1 MQTMV
6 IIPRSIFAH
15 RCEIDGSIRA
25 SITIYY
31 RRRNDADY
39 GLNVWAT
46 EAIRGRFARFKK
58 LQRPQRGPRIRI
70 EGIDRVT
77 CSRNVEHVVHALSR
91 NRETRN
97 VERLCEDLFIYRDR
111 EELTELVKINVRW
124 GENCFVQIPARSRQI
139 VVPGQNVGCRCWRRG
154 WRWSRGRFWGWS
166 RRRCWGW
173 SLSRCR
179 G

>member
-1 MQTMV
+1 MQTVV

-31 RRRNDADY
+31 RRRSDAEVR
-39 GLNVWAT
+39 LNVRAT

-58 LQRPQRGPRIRI
+58 HNVPQHGPRIRI
-70 EGIDRVT
+70 AGIDRVT
-77 CSRNVEHVVHALSR
+77 CSRNVEHVVHAHSR
-91 NRETRN
+91 NRKTRN
-97 VERLCEDLFIYRDR
+97 VERLCVDLSIHIDR
-111 EELTELVKINVRW
+111 EELTELVKINVRR
-124 GENCFVQIPARSRQI
+124 GENCFVQILARSRQI
-139 VVPGQNVGCRCWRRG
+139 VVPGQNVGCGRWRRCRG

-166 RRRCWGW
+166 RRRCWG
-173 SLSRCR
+173 LSGCR

>member
-1 MQTMV
+1 MQAVWT
-6 IIPRSIFAH
+6 IPRSIFAH
-15 RCEIDGSIRA
+15 RREIDGSIRP

-39 GLNVWAT
+39 RLNVWAT

-58 LQRPQRGPRIRI
+58 LQRPQHGPRIII

-91 NRETRN
+91 NRKTRN
-97 VERLCEDLFIYRDR
+97 VERLCEGLIIHGNR
-111 EELTELVKINVRW
+111 EELTELVKINIPR
-124 GENCFVQIPARSRQI
+124 GENCFVQILARSRQI
-139 VVPGQNVGCRCWRRG
+139 VVPGQHVGCQRWRRC
-154 WRWSRGRFWGWS
+154 RCRFWGWS
-166 RRRCWGW
+166 W
-173 SLSRCR
+173 SGCR